1 VIDAIDWTI
10 VGPAFAAGL
19 IVLSTHV
26 PLGQEVLRRGI
37 IFIDL
42 AIAQVAGL
50 GVIAAYAMEWDPEG
64 FGVELAAVSAALL
77 AALGLYW
84 TEKRWPKIQ
93 EPLIGSLF
101 ILAATGGILLLAGN
115 PHGSEHLKDLLV
127 GQILWTTWGSL
138 GPVAALYGVVL
149 VFWFWLH
156 PRSDGLLF
164 YVSFAVVV
172 TASVQIVGIYLV
184 FASLII
190 PALATLGIRRGNRLL
205 AGYLVG
211 GCIPG
216 RHRRVLLAGSADG
229 RGDRVEPGR
238 VRASRWL
245 PYFRQAQ
252 RSLTIT
258 GRSRARRRRRRTAP
272 ASGSHRPARNAYRAG
287 CCLGRAG

>member
-1 VIDAIDWTI
+1 MFEPLDWSI
-10 VGPAFAAGL
+10 IGPAFVAGL

-50 GVIAAYAMEWDPEG
+50 GVIAAYAMEWDPQGLE
-64 FGVELAAVSAALL
+64 VQLAAVSAALV

-84 TEKRWPKIQ
+84 TEKRWAGIQ
-93 EPLIGSLF
+93 EPLIGTLF

-127 GQILWTTWGSL
+127 GQILWTTWGAL
-138 GPVAALYGVVL
+138 VPVALLYAVVL
-149 VFWFWLH
+149 AIWFWLN
-156 PRSDGLLF
+156 PRSGGLVF
-164 YVSFAVVV
+164 YIAFAVTV

-190 PALATLGIRRGNRLL
+190 PGLVTLGIKKGNRLV

-211 GCIPG
+211 AASYLVGIVASFWMDLPTG
-216 RHRRVLLAGSADG
+216 AVIVWSLAAVGLIAGLFISDK
-229 RGDRVEPGR
+229 RGD
-238 VRASRWL
+238 S
-245 PYFRQAQ
+245 
-252 RSLTIT
+252 
-258 GRSRARRRRRRTAP
+258 
-272 ASGSHRPARNAYRAG
+272 
-287 CCLGRAG
+287 